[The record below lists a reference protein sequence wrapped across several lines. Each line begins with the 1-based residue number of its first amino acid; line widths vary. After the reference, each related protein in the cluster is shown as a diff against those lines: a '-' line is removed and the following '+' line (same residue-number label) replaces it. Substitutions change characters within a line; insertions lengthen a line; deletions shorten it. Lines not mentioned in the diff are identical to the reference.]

1 MTTPPA
7 GGPVVAG
14 DQPAA
19 VQPAA
24 VQPAAVQPAAVQPT
38 AVQPTAVK
46 ARPAPKPK
54 ATQARVVNP
63 GDRIC
68 GQCGTGN
75 DPLRRF
81 CNRCGAS
88 LKEAE
93 VFQLTFWQRVMRKLR
108 HRKVRA
114 AGDRP
119 TMRRRLVGGSGPG
132 WLTST
137 ATKIIVV
144 AIIIFAILAN
154 VGPYKKTIRHHLSTW
169 YHATVNVVHPTY
181 DPVHPLSATATSAA
195 FGHPASLA
203 IDGAANTSWATNA
216 PGSGA
221 GQSLTINFSAPTDID
236 KVGFLIGDTDA
247 PQAYLSEPRPEL
259 LHVSY
264 AGSKATKDINLKD
277 TAAFQTF
284 TLTATKVTSMV
295 IRIDSVYPSAQGQ
308 NASLAEV
315 ELFSLKR

>member
-1 MTTPPA
+1 M
-7 GGPVVAG
+7 
-14 DQPAA
+14 
-19 VQPAA
+19 
-24 VQPAAVQPAAVQPT
+24 
-38 AVQPTAVK
+38 QPTAVK
-46 ARPAPKPK
+46 ARPAPKAK
-54 ATQARVVNP
+54 AAQPRTVNP

-75 DPLRRF
+75 DPQRKF

-93 VFQLTFWQRVMRKLR
+93 VFTLTLWQRIVRRLR

-119 TMRRRLVGGSGPG
+119 KTRRRLIGGSGPG

-144 AIIIFAILAN
+144 AIIVLVILTL
-154 VGPYKKTIRHHLSTW
+154 VGPYKKTIRSHAATW
-169 YHATVNVVHPTY
+169 YHDAINVVHPSY
-181 DPVHPLSATATSAA
+181 DPVHPVSATATSQAP
-195 FGHPASLA
+195 GHPPSLA
-203 IDGAANTSWATNA
+203 IDGAGNTSWATNA
-216 PGSGA
+216 PGA
-221 GQSLTINFSAPTDID
+221 GVGQVLTINFSAPTDID
-236 KVGFLIGDTDA
+236 KVGFLIGDTDNPA
-247 PQAYLSEPRPEL
+247 AYLTEPRPEIVHL
-259 LHVSY
+259 SFV
-264 AGSKATKDINLKD
+264 GSSTVKDISLKD
-277 TAAFQTF
+277 TATFQSF
-284 TLTATKVTSMV
+284 TLSASKVASMS

>member
-1 MTTPPA
+1 M
-7 GGPVVAG
+7 
-14 DQPAA
+14 QPTA
-19 VQPAA
+19 VQPSA
-24 VQPAAVQPAAVQPT
+24 VQPTAVQPT

-46 ARPAPKPK
+46 ARPAPKAKVAQPR
-54 ATQARVVNP
+54 TVNP

-75 DPLRRF
+75 DPQRKF

-93 VFQLTFWQRVMRKLR
+93 VFTLTFWQRVKRKLP

-144 AIIIFAILAN
+144 AIIVVVLLAFF
-154 VGPYKKTIRHHLSTW
+154 GPYKKTIRGHVANW
-169 YHATVNVVHPTY
+169 YHDVVNVVHPSY
-181 DPVHPLSATATSAA
+181 NPVHPLSAIATSQAP
-195 FGHPASLA
+195 GHPPAQA
-203 IDGAANTSWATNA
+203 IDGATNTSWATNA
-216 PGSGA
+216 PGSGV
-221 GQSLTINFSAPTDID
+221 GQALTITFSAPTNID
-236 KVGFLIGDTDA
+236 KIGFLIGDTDS

-259 LHVSY
+259 IHVSFV
-264 AGSKATKDINLKD
+264 GSTTVKDIPLKD
-277 TAAFQTF
+277 SATFQSF
-284 TLTATKVTSMV
+284 TLTAKQVASMT
-295 IRIDSVYPSAQGQ
+295 IRIDSVYASAQGQ